1 MSETPEPGSI
11 ARGARFLRSVRHTR
25 PAQLAHRARL
35 IAKRRALERAGASLP
50 WRARPLAE
58 RGPAM
63 HPEPPRPSFAPRRD
77 LVEQRGG
84 ELWLRC
90 AGRRLRFTL
99 PLEWRPAGWDQ
110 GTRLSLL
117 HLHYMEW
124 LEALDDDACRRAILD
139 WIEGNPPYGRGYWLD
154 AWNAYALSIRCVV
167 WMQQLAARDALR
179 ASPAVETILRSLSS
193 QLAFL
198 ERNLELDIGGNHLI
212 KDSKALAWGGRFFT
226 GPEAERWSARGAE
239 LLARELGEQVL
250 ADGMHFERSPA
261 YHDQVLAD
269 LLECRTVLPP
279 GALRERLDEKL
290 DSMARVSAE
299 LAHPDGFTSLFN
311 DGGLHMA
318 RTPRDVLALYG
329 RLRSRDPEPRPHV
342 LLPEAGYFGLRG
354 EDSFLLADCGAIAP
368 DHLPAHGHADMLS
381 FEWSTGGR
389 RVIVDPG
396 VATYDP
402 GGDRARSRSA
412 HSHNTLTVGD
422 AEPCELY
429 ASFRAG
435 RRARTRLERCEAF
448 GPALAIEGSH
458 DGFERLRGRPRV
470 HRRLIAGRRGLH
482 VFDHVTGGAGQP
494 VRSQLLL
501 HPEAEVSRGRGE
513 LRIRLGELSLH
524 LETRC
529 GIEIADAV
537 WSPDIGVR
545 LPTLQL
551 VLSYG
556 HAPCLGAF
564 SIAALSPAFSR
575 RSRALAHSAG

>member
-1 MSETPEPGSI
+1 VSETPEPGSV
-11 ARGARFLRSVRHTR
+11 ARAARFLRSVRHTR

-35 IAKRRALERAGASLP
+35 IAKRRALERAGARLP
-50 WRARPLAE
+50 WSARPLAE
-58 RGPAM
+58 RAPTM
-63 HPEPPRPSFAPRRD
+63 HPEPPRPPFAPRENLLERC
-77 LVEQRGG
+77 GG

-90 AGRRLRFTL
+90 AGRRLRFGM

-110 GTRLSLL
+110 GTRLALL

-124 LEALDDDACRRAILD
+124 LERLDDDACRRAILD
-139 WIEGNPPYGRGYWLD
+139 WIERNPPYGRGYWLD

-167 WMQQLAARDALR
+167 WMQQLAAREALR
-179 ASPAVETILRSLSS
+179 SSPAAGTILCSLSS

-212 KDSKALAWGGRFFT
+212 KDLKALLWAGRFFS
-226 GPEAERWSARGAE
+226 GSEAERWGTRGGA
-239 LLARELGEQVL
+239 LLARELEEQIL
-250 ADGMHFERSPA
+250 ADGMHFERSPS

-269 LLECRTVLPP
+269 LLECRCVLPP
-279 GALRERLDEKL
+279 GPLRERLDGKL
-290 DSMARVSAE
+290 DQMARVTAE

-318 RTPRDVLALYG
+318 RAPREVLEVYR
-329 RLRSRDPEPRPHV
+329 RLRSIQPEPRLHV

-354 EDSFLLADCGAIAP
+354 EDSLLLADCGAIGP

-381 FEWSTGGR
+381 FEWSAGGR

-402 GGDRARSRSA
+402 GLDRARSRSA
-412 HSHNTLTVGD
+412 SSHNTLTVGD

-429 ASFRAG
+429 GSFRAG
-435 RRARTRLERCEAF
+435 RRARARLERCEAF

-458 DGFERLRGRPRV
+458 DGFERLRGRPRA
-470 HRRLIAGRRGLH
+470 HRRLIASRRGLH

-501 HPEAEVSRGRGE
+501 HPDAELTRGSGE
-513 LRIRLGELSLH
+513 LTIRLGELSLR
-524 LETRC
+524 LETRWP
-529 GIEIADAV
+529 IEIDEAV
-537 WSPDIGVR
+537 WSPDIGER
-545 LPTLQL
+545 LATRQI
-551 VLSYG
+551 VLRYG
-556 HAPCLGAF
+556 PAPCLGAF
-564 SIAALSPAFSR
+564 SITVLSPASRR
-575 RSRALAHSAG
+575 RSRGLAYSAS